1 MHTGEKEPMKTNY
14 KLSLVA
20 LVGVTIGVVGAT
32 AIHARQV
39 KPPSP
44 VYLISEV
51 DAMDLNGIQKYGEK
65 VPGTLVPFNG
75 HYHFLVAGAKPQ
87 ALDREPPK
95 GIVVIAFD
103 SAEKAREWYDSPAYE
118 AIKPIRLSSSRG
130 RMFIV
135 EGVAPQ

>member
-1 MHTGEKEPMKTNY
+1 MKTNY

-32 AIHARQV
+32 GINARQL

-44 VYLISEV
+44 AYLISEV

-65 VPGTLVPFNG
+65 VGDTLAPFNA
-75 HYHFLVAGAKPQ
+75 HYHFLVGGGAKIQ
-87 ALDREPPK
+87 ALDGEPPK
-95 GIVVIAFD
+95 GIVVLAFD
-103 SAEKAREWYDSPAYE
+103 SAEKARGWYDSPAYQ
-118 AIKPIRLSSSRG
+118 AIKPIRLSATKG

-135 EGVAPQ
+135 EGLAPQ

>member
-1 MHTGEKEPMKTNY
+1 MKTNY

-39 KPPSP
+39 KLPSP

-51 DAMDLNGIQKYGEK
+51 DAMDLIGIQKYGEK
-65 VPGTLVPFNG
+65 VLGTLVPFNG
-75 HYHFLVAGAKPQ
+75 HYYFLVADAKPQ
-87 ALDREPPK
+87 ALDGEPPK

-118 AIKPIRLSSSRG
+118 AIKPIRLSSSKG

>member
-1 MHTGEKEPMKTNY
+1 MKTNY

-51 DAMDLNGIQKYGEK
+51 DAMDLNGIQKYG
-65 VPGTLVPFNG
+65 
-75 HYHFLVAGAKPQ
+75 
-87 ALDREPPK
+87 
-95 GIVVIAFD
+95 
-103 SAEKAREWYDSPAYE
+103 
-118 AIKPIRLSSSRG
+118 
-130 RMFIV
+130 
-135 EGVAPQ
+135 